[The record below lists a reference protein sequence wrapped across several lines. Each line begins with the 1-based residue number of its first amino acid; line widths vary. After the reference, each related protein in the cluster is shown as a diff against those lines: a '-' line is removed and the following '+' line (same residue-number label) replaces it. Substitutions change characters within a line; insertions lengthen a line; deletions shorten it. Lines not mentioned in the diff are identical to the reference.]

1 MSAFFRI
8 LLGSAWWLTK
18 TGATVGLTLGG
29 KAVWDNFFGQKNKQN
44 AKQTQK
50 EKELRKESALE
61 FMGAGRDDASDVETP
76 LSPVEVMDNITGG
89 LLPGSTVVPDIDSSA
104 VIAETFADIVNEIE
118 KINRNIEAIHGAML
132 ASSIIESEYRQQVI
146 ADLEQSIA
154 DRDKE
159 RSRRRAGRRRDKVDD
174 RKSKPKPK
182 KNRFGNV
189 KNAFKQMGIASGA
202 LVIAEAIAAYQ
213 EGGASGVMEFLFGDN
228 KNKNEGG
235 EAGGVFTGPDSGY
248 PVMLHGT
255 ELVIPLNNKV
265 TDGISGNE
273 VTSRGNTVSN
283 IFKNGGS
290 SFALNNKSNIFS
302 SSPTSSISSF
312 NSKISSIIN
321 SNSSTTIPVGDD
333 QGSFTVIDMR
343 TAKKLV
349 SPNEGN
355 ASVQSANEIL
365 TLSPERRMSPYE
377 PFVTHHA

>member
-283 IFKNGGS
+283 IFKNGSS
-290 SFALNNKSNIFS
+290 SFALSNKSNIFS
-302 SSPTSSISSF
+302 SSPASSVSNF
-312 NSKISSIIN
+312 NSRISSIIN

-333 QGSFTVIDMR
+333 QGTFTVIDLR

-349 SPNEGN
+349 NSDSGKAN
-355 ASVQSANEIL
+355 VQAGNEIL
-365 TLSPERRMSPYE
+365 TFLPERRMSPYE

>member
-1 MSAFFRI
+1 MANP
-8 LLGSAWWLTK
+8 LLLLWGAIK
-18 TGATVGLTLGG
+18 TATIFGAGAATTWAAKGM
-29 KAVWDNFFGQKNKQN
+29 WDNFFGKKNKQN
-44 AKQTQK
+44 AKQTQD
-50 EKELRKESALE
+50 ERELRKQSALE
-61 FMGAGRDDASDVETP
+61 FMGAGRDDASNVEIP

-104 VIAETFADIVNEIE
+104 VIAETFADIINEIE

-132 ASSIIESEYRQQVI
+132 ASAIIEADYRQQVI

-154 DRDKE
+154 DRDKA

-174 RKSKPKPK
+174 RKPKPK
-182 KNRFGNV
+182 KKRFGNV

-213 EGGASGVMEFLFGDN
+213 EGGAPGVWKFLFGD
-228 KNKNEGG
+228 KKKKTDDA
-235 EAGGVFTGPDSGY
+235 EAGGIFTGPNSGY

-255 ELVIPLNNKV
+255 ELVMPLDNNV
-265 TDGISGNE
+265 TDGIFGNE
-273 VTSRGNTVSN
+273 VTSRGSTVAN

-290 SFALNNKSNIFS
+290 SFALSNKSNIFS
-302 SSPTSSISSF
+302 SSPASSVSNF
-312 NSKISSIIN
+312 NSTISSIIN

-333 QGSFTVIDMR
+333 EGSFTVIDMR
-343 TAKKLV
+343 TAQKLV
-349 SPNEGN
+349 NPKQGGSSVSDGNE
-355 ASVQSANEIL
+355 VI

>member
-1 MSAFFRI
+1 MANP
-8 LLGSAWWLTK
+8 LLLLWGAIK
-18 TGATVGLTLGG
+18 TATIFGAGAATTWAAKGM
-29 KAVWDNFFGQKNKQN
+29 WDNFFGQKNKQN
-44 AKQTQK
+44 AKQTQD
-50 EKELRKESALE
+50 ERELRKQSALE

-76 LSPVEVMDNITGG
+76 LSPVEVLDNITGG

-104 VIAETFADIVNEIE
+104 VIAETFADIIKEIE

-132 ASSIIESEYRQQVI
+132 ASAIIESDYRQQVI
-146 ADLEQSIA
+146 ADLEQAIA

-174 RKSKPKPK
+174 RQPKPK
-182 KNRFGNV
+182 KKRFGNV
-189 KNAFKQMGIASGA
+189 KKAFKQMGLASGA
-202 LVIAEAIAAYQ
+202 LVIAEAVAAYQ
-213 EGGASGVMEFLFGDN
+213 EGGTSGVMKFLFGD
-228 KNKNEGG
+228 KKKKTDDA

-255 ELVIPLNNKV
+255 ELVVPLDNNV

-283 IFKNGGS
+283 IFKNGSS

-302 SSPTSSISSF
+302 SSPASSVSNF
-312 NSKISSIIN
+312 NSTISSIIN

-333 QGSFTVIDMR
+333 EGSFTVIDMR
-343 TAKKLV
+343 TVKKLV
-349 SPNEGN
+349 NSDGGK
-355 ASVQSANEIL
+355 ATVQAGNEIL
-365 TLSPERRMSPYE
+365 TFSPERRMSPYE